1 VRIFR
6 FTDSINFMRYKWPA
20 LMLSA
25 LLVLGSLGLLFTKG
39 INWGLDFTGGTV
51 IEVGFAENADLT
63 QVRAVLAERGYP
75 DAVVQYFGSSQDVA
89 IRISPREGVEQSRI
103 SNEILAAL
111 SETSETAVEMRR
123 VEFVGPSVG
132 DELKEQGGLAMLAA
146 LIGILLYVGMRFE
159 WRLSVGAVLALGHDV
174 IITLGLF
181 SLLQLEFDLT
191 VLAAILALIG
201 YSINDTIVVFDRI
214 RESFRKLRDATAAE
228 TVNDAVT
235 STLNRT
241 VVTSLTTIIVLIVL
255 FYMGGALIHNFA
267 TALLFGIAVGTYSSI
282 FVASGIAVQL
292 GLNREDMLPPPPPEK
307 EGEGTEPLL

>member
-1 VRIFR
+1 MRIFR

>member
-1 VRIFR
+1 
-6 FTDSINFMRYKWPA
+6 MRYKWPA